1 MDSTVRAIR
10 ILTAHY
16 QGRQIL
22 AVVEIVEKD
31 DWRVAPGAPPVIV
44 LEAEDE
50 SGPIEIGEILP
61 IIGGLL

>member
-1 MDSTVRAIR
+1 M
-10 ILTAHY
+10 TAQH

-22 AVVEIVEKD
+22 AVVEIVAED
-31 DWRVAPGAPPVIV
+31 DWRIAPGAPPFIV

-61 IIGGLL
+61 IIGGLLARKGLP

>member
-1 MDSTVRAIR
+1 M
-10 ILTAHY
+10 TAHY